1 MLEPVRVSS
10 SQAVSSVPVPAVAPG
25 SRAVIGLCL
34 IAVYV
39 IWGSTYLALRYVV
52 EGMPALLAG
61 GLRYVSAGVI
71 LYVALRL
78 RGAPRPTL
86 REWAWSAPVGALLFL
101 VGNGFVAL
109 AEREVAS
116 GLAATMCAAM
126 PVFVAALVVLSGERP
141 TVREWGGLLLGFG
154 GVALMS
160 VGDLRAT
167 PRAAILLVLAPIGW
181 AVGSVWSR
189 RLPLPRGLLS
199 AATQMITGGVVL
211 GVAGVVTGECW
222 PEVVPARAVGALVYL
237 VIAGSIVGFS
247 AYSHL
252 LRHARPATA
261 TSYAYVNPV
270 LAVLLGA
277 ALAGEHPGPSTLLG
291 GLLVIGGVALVLGR
305 RR

>member
-1 MLEPVRVSS
+1 MPSVSGPIL
-10 SQAVSSVPVPAVAPG
+10 AAG
-25 SRAVIGLCL
+25 SRAAIGLCL
-34 IAVYV
+34 LALYV

-52 EGMPALLAG
+52 EGLPALLAG
-61 GLRYVSAGVI
+61 SLRFVSAGAI
-71 LYVALRL
+71 LYAVLRL

-86 REWAWSAPVGALLFL
+86 REWAWSAPIGTIMFL

-126 PVFVAALVVLSGERP
+126 PLFVAALLALSGER
-141 TVREWGGLLLGFG
+141 TTAREWVGLLFG
-154 GVALMS
+154 LLGVAMMS
-160 VGDLRAT
+160 LGDLRAT
-167 PRAAILLVLAPIGW
+167 PRAGVLLLLSPIGW
-181 AVGSVWSR
+181 AIGSVLSR
-189 RLPLPRGLLS
+189 RVPLPRGLLS
-199 AATQMITGGVVL
+199 AATQMVTGGVVL
-211 GVAGVVTGECW
+211 GLAGLATGERW
-222 PEVVPARAVGALVYL
+222 PAIVPARAVGALVYL
-237 VIAGSIVGFS
+237 VVAGSLVGFS

-277 ALAGEHPGPSTLLG
+277 AIAGEHPGPTTLLG
-291 GLLVIGGVALVLGR
+291 GALVIGGVALVLGR

>member
-1 MLEPVRVSS
+1 MPSVSAPS
-10 SQAVSSVPVPAVAPG
+10 LAPG
-25 SRAVIGLCL
+25 SRAAIGLCL
-34 IAVYV
+34 VAVYV

-52 EGMPALLAG
+52 EGMPALLAS
-61 GLRYVSAGVI
+61 GLRNGSAGLI
-71 LYVALRL
+71 LYVALRW

-86 REWAWSAPVGALLFL
+86 REWAWSAPIGGLLFL

-109 AEREVAS
+109 AERDVAS
-116 GLAATMCAAM
+116 GLAATVCAAM
-126 PVFVAALVVLSGERP
+126 PVFVAALVALAGERP
-141 TVREWGGLLLGFG
+141 TAREWAGLLLGFA
-154 GVALMS
+154 GVAVMS

-167 PRAAILLVLAPIGW
+167 PLAGGLLVLAPIGW
-181 AVGSVWSR
+181 AIGSVLSR

-199 AATQMITGGVVL
+199 AATQMITGGAVL
-211 GVAGVVTGECW
+211 GLAGVVTGERW
-222 PEVVPARAVGALVYL
+222 PAVVPGRAIGALVYL
-237 VIAGSIVGFS
+237 VFAGSIVGFS

-291 GLLVIGGVALVLGR
+291 GALVIGGVALVLGR